1 MSDAQPATTS
11 DQQPAA
17 SRSEAKIPLL
27 RDDQHRGVFARLFR
41 EGYLFDFFQAV
52 RLLEMLFPPE
62 RKSLTHAEFFDE
74 PVRLRPHSGLA
85 FPATDVHKVERLA
98 GEPARVRLTA
108 TFMGLYGVDSPL
120 PVYFYKEI
128 ATESERSQTLR
139 DFLDMFNHRLYSLF
153 YRSWKKY
160 RPALHHLPN
169 SEDEYSQRVLC
180 LAGLGTKNVASH
192 PQISPLRL
200 AAFAGRLSCRARNAE
215 GLRNL
220 VADFFPGIRVAVL
233 ENVPRWWHI
242 PERPRMGQTGSVR
255 FALGEMACVGQK
267 VFDIAGKFRIVL
279 GPLTLAQY
287 LTFLPKGANA
297 SMLHY
302 LVRLYAPDHLDF
314 DVELILKTAEIPP
327 LRLGDKG
334 MQMGLTTW
342 SGRPQG
348 EMTSRVV
355 AYEGG
360 GKGTE
365 G

>member
-1 MSDAQPATTS
+1 
-11 DQQPAA
+11 
-17 SRSEAKIPLL
+17 
-27 RDDQHRGVFARLFR
+27 
-41 EGYLFDFFQAV
+41 
-52 RLLEMLFPPE
+52 
-62 RKSLTHAEFFDE
+62 
-74 PVRLRPHSGLA
+74 
-85 FPATDVHKVERLA
+85 
-98 GEPARVRLTA
+98 
-108 TFMGLYGVDSPL
+108 
-120 PVYFYKEI
+120 
-128 ATESERSQTLR
+128 
-139 DFLDMFNHRLYSLF
+139 
-153 YRSWKKY
+153 
-160 RPALHHLPN
+160 
-169 SEDEYSQRVLC
+169 
-180 LAGLGTKNVASH
+180 
-192 PQISPLRL
+192 
-200 AAFAGRLSCRARNAE
+200 
-215 GLRNL
+215 
-220 VADFFPGIRVAVL
+220 
-233 ENVPRWWHI
+233 
-242 PERPRMGQTGSVR
+242 MGQTGSVR